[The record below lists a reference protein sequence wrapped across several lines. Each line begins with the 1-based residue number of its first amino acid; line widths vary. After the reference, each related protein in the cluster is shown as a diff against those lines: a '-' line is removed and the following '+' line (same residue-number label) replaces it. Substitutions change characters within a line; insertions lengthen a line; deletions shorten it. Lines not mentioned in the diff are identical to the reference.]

1 MNTWYILL
9 LGDRCDSA
17 TEFRELGRTGIERN
31 YTEFREWSALIPES
45 DEGIPESD
53 KVIPEFDE
61 VIPESDS
68 VHVWRNSGIDG
79 TDSGGGTGS
88 GMFNIAE

>member
-1 MNTWYILL
+1 MRFRYGIPGIRSNRNW
-9 LGDRCDSA
+9 
-17 TEFRELGRTGIERN
+17 TELHGITRN
-31 YTEFREWSALIPES
+31 YTEFWEWSALIPES

-68 VHVWRNSGIDG
+68 VHVWCNSGIDG